1 MNNRTYKKEKGIT
14 LIALVITIIVLLIL
28 AGITITMLA
37 GQDSILKQ
45 AAKAKKETGEQ
56 TEIEGVK
63 FATTT
68 AILNE
73 DYKIK
78 DKESLQEELNKTFT
92 NASVTGS
99 MAKGYEV
106 TIGNNVYKVSATG
119 EVVKQEPEILE
130 GDIWSLALMEEDLDY
145 INSMSFLKLKSKYKK
160 TSLQEYKDSLIFD
173 AVLNNNAGAALY
185 TNSES
190 NFDDVVIGTL
200 KLFGIH
206 KNSIEETLQYFK
218 EQGQEMTRD
227 QLIYGMLMG
236 VTTEDEALKQFGYTD
251 EDIARIEQ
259 EYAELNQPEEIPES
273 IKNKTYTITYP
284 DGNTKQIKGDE
295 LDTFSLGVS
304 PKGNG
309 CNQLKISDG
318 EKEIIL
324 QANVDNY
331 CRATHEDEYYKY
343 EWQYDETMGYQITVK
358 DKTLTQYGKILEEID
373 GVPIVEMRNA
383 FKDCTN
389 LVQAPDI
396 PYGVEQISRAFSGC
410 VNLSGVLTIYS
421 TKLDFSG
428 ELFKNAA
435 TNGTGLKVVVPNE
448 SVRNILSSDSSY
460 DKTKI
465 QFVASENE

>member
-1 MNNRTYKKEKGIT
+1 MNKKEKGIT
-14 LIALVITIIVLLIL
+14 LISLVITIIVLLIL

-37 GQDSILKQ
+37 GQDSILRQ
-45 AAKAKKETGEQ
+45 AAKAKKEIEEQ

-78 DKESLQEELNKTFT
+78 DKESLQQELNKTFT

-99 MAKGYEV
+99 MEKGYEV

-130 GDIWSLALMEEDLDY
+130 GDIWNVALIEYDGNY
-145 INSMSFLKLKSKYKK
+145 INPMTIIKLKSKYKK
-160 TSLQEYKDSLIFD
+160 ISLQEYKDSYLKN
-173 AVLNNNAGAALY
+173 AVIEHGTAPYTSTEADLDDFMVGMLKAWGIPGA
-185 TNSES
+185 SM
-190 NFDDVVIGTL
+190 
-200 KLFGIH
+200 
-206 KNSIEETLQYFK
+206 EEVLECFK
-218 EQGQEMTRD
+218 EQGQEMTRE
-227 QLIYGMLMG
+227 QLVYGLNWM
-236 VTTEDEALKQFGYTD
+236 VTTVDEALKECGYTD

-284 DGNTKQIKGDE
+284 NGNTKQIKGDE
-295 LDTFSLGVS
+295 LDTFSLCVS

-318 EKEIIL
+318 EKEVIL
-324 QANVDNY
+324 QVNVDNY
-331 CRATHEDEYYKY
+331 CRDIYEDEYYQY
-343 EWQYDETMGYQITVK
+343 VWQGDEGLGYAVMVK
-358 DKTLTQYGKILEEID
+358 DKTLSQYGKILEEID
-373 GVPIVEMRNA
+373 GVQIVDMRNT

-396 PYGVEQISRAFSGC
+396 PSSVIAISGIFTRC
-410 VNLSGVLTIYS
+410 TNLSGVLKIYCTELNVYNS
-421 TKLDFSG
+421 AFS
-428 ELFKNAA
+428 NAA

-448 SVRNILSSDSSY
+448 SARNKLSSDLTY

-465 QFVASENE
+465 QFVASENQ

>member
-14 LIALVITIIVLLIL
+14 LISLVITIIVLLIL

-37 GQDSILKQ
+37 GQDSILRQ
-45 AAKAKKETGEQ
+45 AAKAKKETEEQ

-78 DKESLQEELNKTFT
+78 DKESLQQELNKTFT

-99 MAKGYEV
+99 MEKGYEV
-106 TIGNNVYKVSATG
+106 TIGNNVYKVSSTG

-130 GDIWSLALMEEDLDY
+130 GDIWNVALIEYDGDY
-145 INSMSFLKLKSKYKK
+145 INPMTIIKLKSKYKK
-160 TSLQEYKDSLIFD
+160 ISLQEYKDSYLKNTVIEHGTAPYTSTEADLDDFMVGMLK
-173 AVLNNNAGAALY
+173 AWGIPGASMEEVL
-185 TNSES
+185 E
-190 NFDDVVIGTL
+190 
-200 KLFGIH
+200 
-206 KNSIEETLQYFK
+206 YFK

-227 QLIYGMLMG
+227 QLVYGMNWM
-236 VTTEDEALKQFGYTD
+236 VTTVDEALKECGYTD

-284 DGNTKQIKGDE
+284 NGNTKQIKGDK
-295 LDTFSLGVS
+295 LDTFTLGLS

-309 CNQLKISDG
+309 CNKLKISDG
-318 EKEIIL
+318 KKEIIL
-324 QANVDNY
+324 QVNVDNY
-331 CRATHEDEYYKY
+331 CRDIYEDEYYQY
-343 EWQYDETMGYQITVK
+343 VWQGDEGLGYAVMVK
-358 DKTLTQYGKILEEID
+358 DKTLSQYGKILEEID
-373 GVPIVEMRNA
+373 GVQIVDMRNT

-396 PYGVEQISRAFSGC
+396 PSSVIAISGIFTRC
-410 VNLSGVLTIYS
+410 TNLSGVLKIYCTELNVYNS
-421 TKLDFSG
+421 AFS
-428 ELFKNAA
+428 NAA

-448 SVRNILSSDSSY
+448 SARNKLSSDLTY

-465 QFVASENE
+465 QFVASENQ